1 MNPTIYFRRFAATL
15 AILLLVSGSAFA
27 QGFKWWM
34 SDQYKRELNL
44 TTEQSRKLEEIFQAS
59 LPALRN
65 QKKALDDAEKQ
76 FQQAMERE
84 NYSAVME
91 KVDQLEATRA
101 TLNRTRTMMLVNM
114 RKLLTTEQWIR
125 LDAMYQA
132 QQAAEKSKADA
143 ARKK

>member
-1 MNPTIYFRRFAATL
+1 MKPTIYLGRIAATF
-15 AILLLVSGSAFA
+15 AIVLLFSGPTFA

-44 TTEQSRKLEEIFQAS
+44 TQEQSRKLEEIFQGS
-59 LPALRN
+59 LPALRT
-65 QKKALDDAEKQ
+65 QKKSLDEAEKQ

-84 NYSAVME
+84 NYTVVMDR
-91 KVDQLEATRA
+91 VDQLEAARA

-132 QQAAEKSKADA
+132 AEKGKTDA